1 MSGAAQGR
9 LFDMDGIIAPPG
21 EHTLAAAMKRLESE
35 GDADT
40 RGAVYTRREVV
51 DFILDLVG
59 YRPDVPLFRY
69 RILEPSFGAGDFLT
83 PIVARLISS
92 FAQHRRGGDDF
103 QSLRHALRAVELHA
117 ASFDATRAHIV
128 EQLIQ
133 AGMKPV
139 EATDLVGHW
148 LVRGDF
154 LLTPLEELFDF
165 VVGNPPYVRQER
177 IPRILLSEY
186 RRRYRTVYDRAD
198 LYIPFMERSLA
209 LLGAEGA
216 ASFICSDRWMKN
228 RYGSPLRAF
237 VADNYQ
243 LQCYVDMV
251 DTEAFHADVTAYPA
265 ITVFRRGRA
274 GVTRIARK
282 PRIDAVALSALA
294 HDLVTEPLPSESQ
307 VVEAANVVEPW
318 LLDALGITETVRR
331 LEKQYPTLEEADCKV
346 GIGVATGADQAFIG
360 EWDSLDVEDDRKL
373 PLATTDDIRS
383 GEGAALSIRSR
394 RMGVWWSCAGILV
407 WRGIWR
413 KGGRSSPA
421 AIAQRKRLRIG
432 IERLIASGTGWRKRP
447 SC

>member
-59 YRPDVPLFRY
+59 YRSDVPLFRY

-128 EQLIQ
+128 NQLTQ
-133 AGMKPV
+133 AGMTPV
-139 EATDLVGHW
+139 EAADLVGHW

-154 LLTPLEELFDF
+154 LLTPLEGLFDF

-209 LLGAEGA
+209 LLGTDGT

-274 GVTRIARK
+274 GMTRIARK

-294 HDLVTEPLPSESQ
+294 HDLVTELLPSESQ
-307 VVEAANVVEPW
+307 VIEAADVVNGSEPW

-360 EWDSLDVEDDRKL
+360 DWDSLDVEDDRKL

-383 GEGAALSIRSR
+383 GE
-394 RMGVWWSCAGILV
+394 VV
-407 WRGIWR
+407 WRGRGVINPFAAD
-413 KGGRSSPA
+413 GRLVELRRYP
-421 AIAQRKRLRIG
+421 RLARYLE
-432 IERLIASGTGWRKRP
+432 ERRESNTA
-447 SC
+447 